1 MTFTSARLRVE
12 TLKAL
17 KALRVWGAEHDDTVD
32 DVIQRLIRFYL
43 AKPTDSKKSTKRT
56 EKHD

>member
-1 MTFTSARLRVE
+1 MTYTSARLSIE

-17 KALRVWGAEHDDTVD
+17 RALRRWGEEHDDTID
-32 DVIQRLIRFYL
+32 DVVQRLIRFYL
-43 AKPTDSKKSTKRT
+43 SKHEDSKKSTKRT